1 MYITVILIVLLCS
14 IISTLNISVIYNY
27 IITIRT
33 MQNRVF
39 KLCGARS
46 KNICMNT
53 ANEVAVLV
61 IPTGAVAAIIYQC
74 LIVPRLS
81 DVFTIFT
88 SCYDLNIYLSI
99 NAVYLILSYVSVL
112 LISYNRMNKT

>member
-1 MYITVILIVLLCS
+1 
-14 IISTLNISVIYNY
+14 
-27 IITIRT
+27 